1 GLESTVLDLSGRP
14 RLLRPGL
21 IAPAALEAVI
31 GPVERP
37 AAVAGDGSAALPS
50 PGMLARHYAPRTPLE
65 AGEGG
70 GLARVAEL
78 RAGGLRVAL
87 VSREAPEVPEGV
99 VVARLPGD
107 PAGYAAALY
116 AALHE
121 LDGRGLD
128 RIVVAL
134 PPAREEWL
142 AARDRLLRAAT

>member
-1 GLESTVLDLSGRP
+1 
-14 RLLRPGL
+14 LRPGL
-21 IAPAALEAVI
+21 IAPAELEAVI

-37 AAVAGDGSAALPS
+37 SGGAENADAALPS
-50 PGMLARHYAPRTPLE
+50 PGLLARHYAPRTPLE
-65 AGEGG
+65 AVEGD
-70 GLARVAEL
+70 GLARVGEL
-78 RAGGLRVAL
+78 HAAGLRVAL

-99 VVARLPGD
+99 VVARLPAD

-128 RIVVAL
+128 RVVVAL

-142 AARDRLLRAAT
+142 AARDRLRRAAT